1 MIDTSK
7 RRPLASRQT
16 RWANRAARLLA
27 DAGVTP
33 NQISAAGMVAAM
45 VAGMCFVLVPQA
57 GPLGRAA
64 LLLLAA
70 LFCQLR
76 LVCNLL
82 DGMVAVEGGKGAPD
96 GPFWNEFPDRVSDIL
111 ILAGAG
117 IAAGLPALGWAAAA
131 LAVLTAY
138 VRSLGAAQGLSNHFD
153 GPMAKPRRM
162 WLLMLGCLLSLLE
175 PALLVPMGLPRGSV
189 LGVVLGVIALGSLA
203 TVVIRLQLIGSD
215 LRTRA
220 AGAEGVPGAAP
231 GGQEC

>member
-57 GPLGRAA
+57 SPLGRAA

-96 GPFWNEFPDRVSDIL
+96 GLFWNEFPDRVSDIL

-117 IAAGLPALGWAAAA
+117 IAAGSPALGWAAAA

-138 VRSLGAAQGLSNHFD
+138 VRELGVTCGAPADFS
-153 GPMAKPRRM
+153 GPMAKQHRMAVITGAAVLSTAEPLWDGGGGVLRLALWTVAVLAGLTAVRR
-162 WLLMLGCLLSLLE
+162 S
-175 PALLVPMGLPRGSV
+175 AR
-189 LGVVLGVIALGSLA
+189 
-203 TVVIRLQLIGSD
+203 LIGF
-215 LRTRA
+215 LNRR
-220 AGAEGVPGAAP
+220 
-231 GGQEC
+231 